1 MMRLEQQAL
10 RWCVAV
16 MAAGLGAVMSAPA
29 RGQVKG
35 EQIVTAYTAPTEQ
48 HRLKLTFRQPGI
60 VKEVAVKAGDKVKAG
75 QLLVQLDDSVERSQ
89 WQSLDIQG
97 KSNLQELAAKAEW
110 EEKKVELQRFENIA
124 KSAGGALPAVSLIER

>member
-16 MAAGLGAVMSAPA
+16 MAAGLGAVLSAPA

-60 VKEVAVKAGDKVKAG
+60 VKEVAVKEGDKVKAG
-75 QLLVQLDDSVERSQ
+75 QVLVQLDDSVEMNQ
-89 WQSLDIQG
+89 WRSLDLQG
-97 KSNLQELAAKAEW
+97 NSTLQEQAAKAEMA
-110 EEKKVELQRFENIA
+110 EKQIELKRFENMVEA
-124 KSAGGALPAVSLIER
+124 